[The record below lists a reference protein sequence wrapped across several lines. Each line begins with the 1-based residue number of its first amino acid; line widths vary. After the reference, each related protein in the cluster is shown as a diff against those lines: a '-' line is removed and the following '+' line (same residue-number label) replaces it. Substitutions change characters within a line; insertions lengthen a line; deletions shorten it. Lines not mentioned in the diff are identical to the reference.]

1 MEAALRDSF
10 AAYERVLK
18 RPCRLF
24 RFGDGWLAGWAL
36 DLVARLGAEI
46 DLTLEPGWPARPG
59 LVEDEPHRGGLPD
72 RRGAPLAPYR
82 RQGLNFRHRAWIGGR
97 TPWLLPITTGALGAG
112 GGVPAGQF
120 SQLLWGMPPAAL
132 APLLETAFSNG
143 RRPVV
148 VSVMRSEVSLGLVD
162 RLEAGFA
169 ELARRP
175 DIARH
180 PVMTP
185 AEALDAIGK
194 RLSPARGAASPWA
207 GSRPVSDI
215 MEAV

>member
-1 MEAALRDSF
+1 
-10 AAYERVLK
+10 
-18 RPCRLF
+18 
-24 RFGDGWLAGWAL
+24 
-36 DLVARLGAEI
+36 
-46 DLTLEPGWPARPG
+46 
-59 LVEDEPHRGGLPD
+59 
-72 RRGAPLAPYR
+72 
-82 RQGLNFRHRAWIGGR
+82 
-97 TPWLLPITTGALGAG
+97 
-112 GGVPAGQF
+112 
-120 SQLLWGMPPAAL
+120 
-132 APLLETAFSNG
+132 
-143 RRPVV
+143 V

-175 DIARH
+175 DIAWH